1 MDEPELDGVGN
12 NKRKMHCSLRIAAS
26 GVEGLEKQPE
36 TFSASLLLGAFK
48 EFSRLIDAQPQK
60 RRMNVHAGQLVS

>member
-1 MDEPELDGVGN
+1 MSPSSTGLITTKG
-12 NKRKMHCSLRIAAS
+12 KMHCSLRVAAS